1 MARAKPIRGL
11 KCDGAADAGARI
23 VLMSRMREMI
33 LLRDAAFDWS
43 DVEGVHAMRV
53 ASRRLRSALRDF
65 REVFPKNKLAL
76 LEKEGKT
83 IAGSLGGVR
92 DEDVALIALEKLRAT
107 APPHAVAGI
116 GILIAERIA
125 RRDRAR
131 SALVVALTPKRLSGL
146 SQLFAYTLTSLTSDE
161 NPSGQTATIDELPIE
176 VALKDT
182 VHKPEH
188 SFRNLGISRIG
199 KQFRRLQNDAVC
211 LYNPLASEPLHELR
225 IEAKR
230 LRYALELFGVCW
242 RRKLDSFAQDIAELQ
257 GALGDLHDSDEW
269 ISELERKLTRLHK
282 NTHAGKSKRARKN
295 KNAESIHVE
304 PDSLQESGVAA
315 NDTALEVAS
324 LWLLDHFVKER
335 TKHYRHALD
344 LWSSW
349 QESKFSERLAA
360 VLNAEHTRPVAA
372 VVAAP
377 RPRTR
382 RSTSVRKQSNIPKPD
397 ELAANLSVIGETDD
411 APRDAAQ

>member
-11 KCDGAADAGARI
+11 KCDAAANAGARL

-33 LLRDAAFDWS
+33 SLRDKAFDWS

-65 REVFPKNKLAL
+65 REVFPKNKLTL
-76 LEKEGKT
+76 LAKEGKT
-83 IAGSLGGVR
+83 IADSLGRVR
-92 DEDVALIALEKLRAT
+92 DEDVALIALEKLHAT
-107 APPHAVAGI
+107 VLPHVTAGI
-116 GILIAERIA
+116 GLLIAERVA

-131 SALVVALTPKRLSGL
+131 AALVVALTPNRLSGL
-146 SQLFAYTLTSLTSDE
+146 AQLFGYTLTNL
-161 NPSGQTATIDELPIE
+161 ATEESAPFEPNATGELP
-176 VALKDT
+176 T
-182 VHKPEH
+182 VETITDATQKAEC
-188 SFRNLGISRIG
+188 SFRNLGISRVG
-199 KQFRRLQNDAVC
+199 KQFRRLQKDAIC

-242 RRKLDSFAQDIAELQ
+242 RRKLDPFAQDIAELQ

-269 ISELERKLTRLHK
+269 IGELEGKLTRLHK
-282 NTHAGKSKRARKN
+282 NTHTGKNKRARKN
-295 KNAESIHVE
+295 KNAESIHAE
-304 PDSLQESGVAA
+304 NDSSQEVANAA
-315 NDTALEVAS
+315 NDTVLEVAS

-335 TKHYRHALD
+335 TKHYRRALD

-349 QESKFSERLAA
+349 QESNFALRLDA
-360 VLNAEHTRPVAA
+360 VLNSAAQSRPSVAA
-372 VVAAP
+372 TP

-382 RSTSVRKQSNIPKPD
+382 PTKRAQKQSDVSSQI
-397 ELAANLSVIGETDD
+397 LID
-411 APRDAAQ
+411 ATPLTTSTPEEAHTT

>member
-11 KCDGAADAGARI
+11 KCDAPVDHGARL

-33 LLRDAAFDWS
+33 SLRDKAFDWS

-65 REVFPKNKLAL
+65 REVFPKNKLTL
-76 LEKEGKT
+76 LAKEGKT
-83 IAGSLGGVR
+83 IADSLGSVR

-107 APPHAVAGI
+107 VPPHVTAGI
-116 GILIAERIA
+116 NLLIAERVA

-131 SALVVALTPKRLSGL
+131 AALVVALTPNRLSGL
-146 SQLFAYTLTSLTSDE
+146 AQLFGYTLTNL
-161 NPSGQTATIDELPIE
+161 ATEDGEPIETDASVELPVVE
-176 VALKDT
+176 TNTGASPKAE
-182 VHKPEH
+182 P
-188 SFRNLGISRIG
+188 SFRHLGISRIG
-199 KQFRRLQNDAVC
+199 KQFRRLQKDAIC
-211 LYNPLASEPLHELR
+211 LYNPLAGEPLHELR

-242 RRKLDSFAQDIAELQ
+242 RRKLDPFAQDIAELQ

-269 ISELERKLTRLHK
+269 IGELERKLTRLHK
-282 NTHAGKSKRARKN
+282 KTHTGKSRRARKN
-295 KNAESIHVE
+295 RNAESIHAE
-304 PDSLQESGVAA
+304 NDSSQSIANAA
-315 NDTALEVAS
+315 DDTALEVAS

-335 TKHYRHALD
+335 TKHYRRALD

-349 QESKFSERLAA
+349 QESNFALRLDA
-360 VLNAEHTRPVAA
+360 VLNAAGQSRTPVS
-372 VVAAP
+372 AAP

-382 RSTSVRKQSNIPKPD
+382 STKKAQKQSDVSSQVAID
-397 ELAANLSVIGETDD
+397 ATSLTTDISEESP
-411 APRDAAQ
+411 AT